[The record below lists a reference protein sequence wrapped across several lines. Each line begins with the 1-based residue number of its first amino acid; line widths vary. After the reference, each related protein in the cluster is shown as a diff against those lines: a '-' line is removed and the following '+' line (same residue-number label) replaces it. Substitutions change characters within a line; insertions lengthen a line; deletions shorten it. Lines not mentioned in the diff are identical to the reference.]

1 MREIEK
7 SFSINNS
14 LKAVQTF
21 GQLLLCSLFVGLF
34 KNILTPMIKKL
45 GGGGGGGR
53 ECDRLRHRV
62 CSLHG
67 HPDVVT
73 SFFTL
78 VPALR

>member
-1 MREIEK
+1 MKEIEK
-7 SFSINNS
+7 SFSISSS

-45 GGGGGGGR
+45 GGGGR

-73 SFFTL
+73 SYFL
-78 VPALR
+78 H